1 MAFSKSPGINVSEI
15 DLTAVTPAV
24 GTTEAGIA
32 GHFRWGPV
40 DQRVLI
46 TSEDEL
52 VKTFQT
58 PNANTADDFF
68 TAANFLSYGNRLFV
82 SRVIQTAT
90 DAADNNKGQNARS
103 SANSEVTLIKNDDD
117 YDSNYSSGISGVGPF
132 VAKYPGYLGNS
143 LRVSVCPSSNAF
155 SNTITG
161 NVAITS
167 NTTALTGFDTDF
179 TNELQAGDILVIG
192 PARTE
197 VTIASVESANTAT
210 LKNTYTGNT
219 VTMHDAGTLSVT
231 PTRKWEFFRNV
242 NKAPGTST
250 YVSNR
255 GGSNDEMHI
264 VVVDEDGEWTG
275 TANQV
280 IEVFEAVSQA
290 SDAKTVTGST
300 NYYVDVINQQSEYL
314 WWTAH
319 AANTTQAGSDSSTTF
334 TTTNG
339 APFSASFTGGRDGE
353 QPSDGDYLD
362 GYDLFDNSEEV
373 DISFI
378 LGAGAN
384 QTRALDLI
392 NNVAEARADCL
403 AVLSPERA
411 DVVDNSGYPGKQAD
425 DSIEFR
431 NLLPSSSFAVMDSG
445 WKYQYDRYNDVY
457 RYVPL
462 NGDTAGI
469 MARSDAQRDPWYSP
483 AGFNRGQVK
492 NVIKL
497 AYSPRKAD
505 RELLYKAG
513 INPVVTFPGQG
524 TVLFGDKT
532 MLAQASAFDRINVRR
547 LFIVLEKVI
556 SQAARQSLFEFN
568 DEFTRAQFVNLVE
581 PFLREVQGR
590 RGVTDFRVI
599 CDESNNTAEV
609 IDRNE
614 FVGDIFV
621 KPNRSINFIQLNFV
635 AVRTGV
641 EFTEVVG
648 QV

>member
-1 MAFSKSPGINVSEI
+1 MAFNKSPGVNVSEI

-32 GHFRWGPV
+32 GHFVWGPV
-40 DQRVLI
+40 DQRTLI
-46 TSEDEL
+46 TNEDEL
-52 VKTFQT
+52 VKTFQK

-82 SRVIQTAT
+82 SRVINTIGSDDTQ
-90 DAADNNKGQNARS
+90 GQNARS
-103 SANSEVTLIKNDDD
+103 SANSEVTRIKNSDD
-117 YDSNYSSGISGVGPF
+117 YEDNFINGISGVGPW
-132 VAKYPGYLGNS
+132 VAKYPGDLGNS

-155 SNTITG
+155 SSTLTG

-167 NTTALTGFDTDF
+167 NTATLTGDGTAFDT
-179 TNELQAGDILVIG
+179 EVSVGDILVIG

-197 VTIASVESANTAT
+197 VKVASIANSTSLT
-210 LKNTYTGNT
+210 LSSTYTGNS
-219 VTMHDAGTLSVT
+219 VVSGTEGDLSVT

-242 NKAPGTST
+242 NKAPGTSS
-250 YVSNR
+250 YVSAR
-255 GGSNDEMHI
+255 GGATDEMHI

-275 TANQV
+275 TSNAV
-280 IEVFEAVSQA
+280 LEVFESVSQA
-290 SDAKTVTGST
+290 RDAKNESGST
-300 NYYVDVINQQSEYL
+300 IYYKDVVNQRSEYI

-319 AANTTQAGSDSSTTF
+319 PTQLTSAGNDSTTTF
-334 TTTNG
+334 TTTG
-339 APFSASFTGGRDGE
+339 VAFTDSFVQGVTGIV
-353 QPSDGDYLD
+353 PSNGDYLN
-362 GYDLFDNSEEV
+362 GYDLFDNPEEV

-384 QTRALDLI
+384 QTRATDLI
-392 NNVAEARADCL
+392 SNVAEARTDCI
-403 AVLSPERA
+403 AVLSPEKS
-411 DVVDNSGYPGKQAD
+411 DVVDNAGYPGKQAD
-425 DSIEFR
+425 DSVAFR
-431 NLLPSSSFAVMDSG
+431 NLLPSSSYAVMDSG
-445 WKYQYDRYNDVY
+445 WKYQYDKYNDVY

-505 RELLYKAG
+505 REILYKAG

-599 CDESNNTAEV
+599 CDETNNTGEV